1 MADVIETKVTV
12 EEDKDTKKRNVK
24 LDVVQCLPFEGDMK
38 NNIMTNNKLCGI
50 ISNFFGSF
58 MQDYYGC
65 EIGIADGSDPII
77 TNCVPA
83 NQLFVTLY
91 FKDQGPSTDGRLK
104 CLEMNGTKD
113 EGNGK
118 TGISDLAKRFCA
130 YQQTYARGNMY
141 HVHKDA
147 CTLLTEFMYTSNPNW
162 NMIAKEVIVP
172 MTANPSSKGEV
183 VVSVTG
189 LSLNAI
195 ITKIYGY
202 RDENSTYD
210 YRTNLASNVGNNYVT
225 NKKNFLV
232 QISQLDIAFV
242 RELENELG
250 FNNYTSS
257 FYVWNRG

>member
-1 MADVIETKVTV
+1 
-12 EEDKDTKKRNVK
+12 
-24 LDVVQCLPFEGDMK
+24 
-38 NNIMTNNKLCGI
+38 
-50 ISNFFGSF
+50 
-58 MQDYYGC
+58 
-65 EIGIADGSDPII
+65 
-77 TNCVPA
+77 
-83 NQLFVTLY
+83 
-91 FKDQGPSTDGRLK
+91 
-104 CLEMNGTKD
+104 
-113 EGNGK
+113 
-118 TGISDLAKRFCA
+118 
-130 YQQTYARGNMY
+130 
-141 HVHKDA
+141 
-147 CTLLTEFMYTSNPNW
+147 MYTSNPNW